1 MEQPT
6 IFQGNSNLPLAKKI
20 SEHLGIAASTAT
32 VECFSDGEI
41 SVEVS
46 QNVRG
51 GDVFVVQSLCSPVN
65 DNLME
70 LLLLID
76 TLHRASAERI
86 TAVIPY
92 LGYSRQD
99 RKPRSARV
107 PISARVVADMITS
120 ASTSRLLTMDLH
132 ADQIQGFYNI
142 PVDNIYA
149 TPIMLGDVWKQDYD
163 EITVVSPDIG
173 GVVRARAVSKQLSQ
187 SEFAIIDKRR
197 PRANEAKVMN
207 IIGEVKGRTCL
218 IVDDIVDTANTLC
231 KAAAALKEAGAKRVV
246 SYATHPVLSGSAI
259 KNIHASELDEL
270 VVTDT
275 IPLTTEA
282 EAEPKIRQLSISK
295 LLAEAISRINRKE
308 SISSLFME

>member
-1 MEQPT
+1 MDELT
-6 IFQGNSNLPLAKKI
+6 IFQGNSNLPLVKKI
-20 SEHLGIAASTAT
+20 SDYLGIAVSAAD
-32 VECFSDGEI
+32 VGGFSDGETN
-41 SVEVS
+41 VQVT

-51 GDVFVVQSLCSPVN
+51 GDVFVVQSMCAPVN

-86 TAVIPY
+86 TAVVPY

-120 ASTSRLLTMDLH
+120 ASTSRLLTVDLH

-149 TPIMLGDVWKQDYD
+149 TPVLLEDLQEQGYD
-163 EITVVSPDIG
+163 KITVVSPDIG
-173 GVVRARAVSKQLSQ
+173 GVIRARAIAKQLHQ

-197 PRANEAKVMN
+197 PRANEAEVMN
-207 IIGEVKGRTCL
+207 IIGEIKGHTCL

-231 KAAAALKEAGAKRVV
+231 KAAQALKEAGAARVV
-246 SYATHPVLSGSAI
+246 SYATHAVLSGNAVR
-259 KNIHASELDEL
+259 NIRESELDEL

-275 IPLTTEA
+275 MPLSQEA
-282 EAEPKIRQLSISK
+282 EAEAKIRQISISD
-295 LLAEAISRINRKE
+295 LLGEAIRRTNRRE
-308 SISSLFME
+308 SISSLFVE